1 MWPSKLL
8 RKFLSLAAAFGVVLV
23 LAGVALQWRLANSQ
37 SSTSQVRFL
46 IWCFTGLAVLLV
58 LLSGFLQERFF
69 SSGIRRILAAME
81 EIRQGRYPRLLA
93 EGTDDIAK
101 LIRGVNETVDELRDR
116 DEKLKSWAGKRE
128 TELVRISR
136 TLEQERDKLGTV
148 LDSIGDGVIVLD
160 GESRMLMANGRV
172 SEIFGVPVETLTGA
186 ELGTLIEQVSHR
198 LADPATVEDKLRD
211 LHRHPGDVHEIT
223 LQLDEPAGQAIRLYC
238 APVRG
243 ADGKV
248 LSRIATSMDL
258 GREREF
264 DRLKAELLSTLS
276 HELRTPLT
284 SIKGSLGLVQGGA
297 VGAIAP
303 EIRELLS
310 VALTNTDRLIRLTAD
325 ILGGF
330 ELEGGQGGKRLVSV
344 SLPNSLAQV
353 MPFAASQ
360 AEQGKITL
368 ESALPENLPD
378 VKGDP
383 KRVEQLLMN
392 LLLNAIKRSPPGRKV
407 IVSARAENQKVVVS
421 VEDSGLGMS
430 KGLLDRLSGKF
441 KPTEGTRTLD
451 GDQEVGLRL
460 DICLRIIDSHGGR
473 IWAESDREGGG
484 VTVHF
489 SLPVPGPSEVTT
501 RTDGASGEGQ
511 SAASRLILVVDG
523 DETVVRLISCAFK
536 CQGYRVISSHS
547 GREAIELAREHHP
560 DMLTLDLAVPDMDG
574 YAVLQELRGNEETRD
589 IPIICIS
596 THTDSSPAIRN
607 GADFYLVKPLD
618 MEKLRAVAERALAIN

>member
-8 RKFLSLAAAFGVVLV
+8 RRFLSLAAAFGVVLL
-23 LAGVALQWRLANSQ
+23 LAGGALQWQLANSQ
-37 SSTSQVRFL
+37 SSASQVRFL
-46 IWCFTGLAVLLV
+46 IWGFTGLAVALV
-58 LLSGFLQERFF
+58 LLAGFLQERFF

-81 EIRQGRYPRLLA
+81 ETRQGRYPRLLA
-93 EGTDDIAK
+93 EGSDDTAK
-101 LIRGVNETVDELRDR
+101 LIRGFNETVDELRNR

-128 TELVRISR
+128 TELVRVSR

-148 LDSIGDGVIVLD
+148 LDSIGDGVILLD

-198 LADPATVEDKLRD
+198 LADPTAVEDKLRN
-211 LHRHPGDVHEIT
+211 LHRHPEDVHEIT

-297 VGAIAP
+297 VGVISP
-303 EIRELLS
+303 EIQDLLS

-360 AEQGKITL
+360 AAQRKITL
-368 ESALPENLPD
+368 EGALPEDLPD

-383 KRVEQLLMN
+383 KRVEQLLVN
-392 LLLNAIKRSPPGRKV
+392 LLFNAIKRSPPGRKV

-421 VEDSGLGMS
+421 VEDSGRGMS
-430 KGLLDRLSGKF
+430 KGLLDRLSGTF
-441 KPTEGTRTLD
+441 KPTEGTATLQ
-451 GDQEVGLRL
+451 DQEAGLRL
-460 DICLRIIDSHGGR
+460 DICRRVIDSHGGR

-484 VTVHF
+484 STVHF
-489 SLPVPGPSEVTT
+489 SLPVPGPSAVTK
-501 RTDGASGEGQ
+501 RADGASGEGQ

-536 CQGYRVISSHS
+536 SQGYRVISSHS

-560 DMLTLDLAVPDMDG
+560 DMLTLDLAVADMDG
-574 YAVLQELRGNEETRD
+574 YAVLQELRGNEETRN
-589 IPIICIS
+589 IPIVCIS

-607 GADFYLVKPLD
+607 GANFYLLKPLD
-618 MEKLRAVAERALAIN
+618 MEKLRAVAERTLAID